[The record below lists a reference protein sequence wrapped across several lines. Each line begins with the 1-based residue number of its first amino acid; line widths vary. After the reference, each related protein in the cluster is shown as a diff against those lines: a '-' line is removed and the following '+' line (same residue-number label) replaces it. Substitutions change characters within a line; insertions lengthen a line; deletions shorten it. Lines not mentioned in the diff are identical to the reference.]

1 MSHPLTRVLTLLELL
16 QSNAGLTGTELAGR
30 LGTDVRTVRRYT
42 AHLRELG
49 IPVEAER
56 GRYGGYRLARGY
68 RMPPLVLTNDEALAV
83 VLGLLAAER
92 LGMGTAA
99 PASAGALAKIERVLP
114 DSLREPLAAMR
125 ETLSF
130 TAGAVTG
137 QAPGTGVLLAL
148 AQASR
153 ARTTV
158 GIHHRSSRDED
169 TERDI
174 DPYGV
179 VFHTGR
185 WYVVGHDHLR
195 EGLRT
200 FRIDRIASVTSR
212 AGRFTAPDGFDPVAH
227 LTANLAKGLYRWQVE
242 VTIHGPLGGIARRL
256 PGSAVTLTARPTGVL
271 MRARAEHLDGMAHLL
286 ASLEWPFTIHRPDEL
301 RQALGELAARLA
313 RAAQRPPGDTLTD

>member
-16 QSNAGLTGTELAGR
+16 QSNARLTGAELADR
-30 LGTDVRTVRRYT
+30 LDTDVRTVRRYT
-42 AHLRELG
+42 AHLRDLG

-83 VLGLLAAER
+83 VLGLLGAER

-114 DSLREPLAAMR
+114 HALREPLAAMR
-125 ETLSF
+125 ETLLF
-130 TAGAVTG
+130 TANAVIG

-153 ARTTV
+153 ARVTV
-158 GIHHRSSRDED
+158 GISHRSWRQEH

-195 EGLRT
+195 DSLRT
-200 FRIDRIASVTSR
+200 FRIDRITAVTSR
-212 AGRFTAPDGFDPVAH
+212 AGGFTAPDDFDPVAH
-227 LTANLAKGLYRWQVE
+227 LTSTLAQGSYRWQVE
-242 VTIHGPLGGIARRL
+242 VTIHGPLDEIARRL
-256 PGSAVTLTARPTGVL
+256 PRSTVTLTARPAGVL
-271 MRARAEHLDGMAHLL
+271 MRARAERLDGMAHML
-286 ASLEWPFTIHRPDEL
+286 ASLEWPFTVHHPDEL
-301 RQALGELAARLA
+301 RQALENLAAQLIAAA
-313 RAAQRPPGDTLTD
+313 RRRPEVPQ